1 MLDRLKKF
9 LQDDDRAKQA
19 AEKGVDEVQ
28 LAAAALLLEAAGR
41 DGELDPQERD
51 KIEHLIARRFEI
63 GEAEIERLL
72 TQSEE
77 RLENTHQILSFTRAI
92 KNNLEHE
99 ERIEVLEMLW
109 EVVYADGTLHD
120 YEANLMRRVAGLI
133 YVTDRES
140 GEARKRA
147 LSRLGLDQ

>member
-9 LQDDDRAKQA
+9 LKEDPETKGA
-19 AEKGVDEVQ
+19 ADQGVDEVQ
-28 LAAAALLLEAAGR
+28 LAAAALLLEAAGM
-41 DGELDPQERD
+41 DGKLDSGERD
-51 KIEHLIARRFEI
+51 KIEELIAARFGI
-63 GEAEIERLL
+63 DKAEIERLL
-72 TQSEE
+72 AQTEE
-77 RLENTHQILSFTRAI
+77 KLERTNQILPFTRVV
-92 KNNLEHE
+92 KDRLDNE

-109 EVVYADGTLHD
+109 EVVYADGELHD

-147 LSRLGLDQ
+147 LTRLGLEQ

>member
-9 LQDDDRAKQA
+9 LKEDPETKGA
-19 AEKGVDEVQ
+19 ADQGVDEVQ
-28 LAAAALLLEAAGR
+28 LAAAALLLEAAGM
-41 DGELDPQERD
+41 DGKLDSGERD
-51 KIEHLIARRFEI
+51 KIEELIAARFGI
-63 GEAEIERLL
+63 DKAEIEHLL
-72 TQSEE
+72 AQTEE
-77 RLENTHQILSFTRAI
+77 KLERSNQILPFTRVV
-92 KNNLEHE
+92 KDRLDNE

-109 EVVYADGTLHD
+109 EVVYADGELHD

-147 LSRLGLDQ
+147 LTRLGLEP

>member
-1 MLDRLKKF
+1 M
-9 LQDDDRAKQA
+9 
-19 AEKGVDEVQ
+19 Q
-28 LAAAALLLEAAGR
+28 LGAAALLLEAAGR
-41 DGELDPQERD
+41 DGKLDPAERD
-51 KIEHLIARRFEI
+51 KIESLIAARFGI
-63 GEAEIERLL
+63 GETEIERLL

-77 RLENTHQILSFTRAI
+77 RLENTNQILSFTRAI
-92 KNNLEHE
+92 KDNLEHE
-99 ERIEVLEMLW
+99 ERIEILEMLW

-147 LSRLGLDQ
+147 LSSLGLDQ

>member
-9 LQDDDRAKQA
+9 LREDAGTKPA
-19 AEKGVDEVQ
+19 ADQGVDEVQ
-28 LAAAALLLEAAGR
+28 LAAAALLMEAAR
-41 DGELDPQERD
+41 MDGTLGAEERD
-51 KIEHLIARRFEI
+51 KIEELIAARY
-63 GEAEIERLL
+63 GSDKAEIDRLL
-72 TQSEE
+72 SQTEA
-77 RLENTHQILSFTRAI
+77 RLENTHQILPFTRVV
-92 KNNLEHE
+92 KDRLEHE

-109 EVVYADGTLHD
+109 EVVYADGELHD

-147 LSRLGLDQ
+147 LAKLGLEG

>member
-9 LQDDDRAKQA
+9 LKEDPETKGA
-19 AEKGVDEVQ
+19 ADQGVDEVQ
-28 LAAAALLLEAAGR
+28 LAAAALLLEAAGM
-41 DGELDPQERD
+41 DGKLDSGERD
-51 KIEHLIARRFEI
+51 KVEELIAARFGI
-63 GEAEIERLL
+63 DKAEIERLL
-72 TQSEE
+72 AQTEE
-77 RLENTHQILSFTRAI
+77 KLERSNQILPFTRVV
-92 KNNLEHE
+92 KDRLDNE

-109 EVVYADGTLHD
+109 EVVYADGELHD

-147 LSRLGLDQ
+147 LTRLGLEQ